1 MGKDKKD
8 NQKEKRKLSISRRDF
23 LVTGGVVIAS
33 GALSSYACSKEPEK
47 AAKTVD
53 QGTRSKEMV
62 ESNYGDYAKYVVIEP
77 QPSKLPP
84 LPEGSVTNMA
94 YLDGEVIEGAW
105 NVICAWFWPRKEPM
119 VVIPEPHYH
128 DENEV
133 IAFFGTNS
141 EDPFDLCAVV
151 ELWMEDQK
159 LTLTKSCLV
168 YVPAKMKHSP
178 LTLVKIDRPIF
189 HFSSVTES
197 KWIRK

>member
-8 NQKEKRKLSISRRDF
+8 TQKGKRRLSVSRRDF
-23 LVTGGVVIAS
+23 LVTGGAVIAS
-33 GALSSYACSKEPEK
+33 GALSSYACSKETEK

-53 QGTRSKEMV
+53 QGKGSKEMV
-62 ESNYGDYAKYVVIEP
+62 ESNYGDYAKYVVIKS
-77 QPSKLPP
+77 QPGKLPP

-128 DENEV
+128 DKNEV
-133 IAFFGTNS
+133 IAFFGTNF
-141 EDPFDLCAVV
+141 EDPFDLGAVV
-151 ELWMEDQK
+151 ELQMENQK

-168 YVPAKMKHSP
+168 YVPAKMEHSP
-178 LTLVKIDRPIF
+178 LTLVRVDRPIF

-197 KWIRK
+197 EWIRK